1 MNTGIIASRYATALY
16 KWVGAD
22 DAVASLLCAQAKTL
36 TQALSLE
43 KLRSLLKDA
52 SLKKEEKVSL
62 LEAAL
67 APEKMS
73 PKLRSFIEMVESN
86 GRISDLRFILISY
99 INLYYKE
106 RNIHFAK
113 VVVAYKPSE
122 ELGAKLVSVAENLL
136 HGKVIMEEK
145 TDPGLIGG
153 VIMEVDGYRY
163 DASVKT
169 ALKTVRENFRER
181 NKRII

>member
-1 MNTGIIASRYATALY
+1 MP
-16 KWVGAD
+16 
-22 DAVASLLCAQAKTL
+22 
-36 TQALSLE
+36 
-43 KLRSLLKDA
+43 LK
-52 SLKKEEKVSL
+52 
-62 LEAAL
+62 
-67 APEKMS
+67 P
-73 PKLRSFIEMVESN
+73 
-86 GRISDLRFILISY
+86 
-99 INLYYKE
+99 